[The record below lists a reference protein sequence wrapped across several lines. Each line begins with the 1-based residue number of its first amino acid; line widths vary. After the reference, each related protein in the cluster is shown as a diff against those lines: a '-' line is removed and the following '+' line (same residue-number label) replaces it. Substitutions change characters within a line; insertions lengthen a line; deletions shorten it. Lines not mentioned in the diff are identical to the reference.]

1 MPNTPRHID
10 GDLPTVPDPTLPD
23 QPVKGRGAVSNRPG
37 RYELGERPLEDD
49 GWRSAA
55 TEAGDEDLPPLQ
67 TIVAADSS
75 RTIIAHNQSPDIP
88 FDQSINPYRGCE
100 HGCIYCYARPTHA
113 YLGHSPGLDFETKLY
128 AKQDAAM
135 LLDRELRKRSYKPQV
150 LALGT
155 VTDPYQPIERQY
167 RVTRQ
172 VLKVLSDFNHPVGI
186 TTKSARVLDDIDI
199 LSDMAQR
206 KLAMV
211 SMSVTSLDRELSRKL
226 EPRASTP
233 ANRLDAIK
241 RLSEAGV
248 PVVVSVAPIIPA
260 LTDHEIESII
270 EAAGKAGAVAV
281 NWTVVR
287 LPLEIKDLFAEWLE
301 AHAPGK
307 AKHVFSLITQCH
319 DGVIYR
325 AEWGTRMKGQGPYAE
340 MIRARVHA
348 ARRKYGL
355 NKRDWNLDCSRF
367 AVPKE
372 PDRQI
377 ELFC

>member
-1 MPNTPRHID
+1 
-10 GDLPTVPDPTLPD
+10 
-23 QPVKGRGAVSNRPG
+23 
-37 RYELGERPLEDD
+37 
-49 GWRSAA
+49 
-55 TEAGDEDLPPLQ
+55 
-67 TIVAADSS
+67 
-75 RTIIAHNQSPDIP
+75 
-88 FDQSINPYRGCE
+88 
-100 HGCIYCYARPTHA
+100 
-113 YLGHSPGLDFETKLY
+113 
-128 AKQDAAM
+128 
-135 LLDRELRKRSYKPQV
+135 
-150 LALGT
+150 
-155 VTDPYQPIERQY
+155 
-167 RVTRQ
+167 

-211 SMSVTSLDRELSRKL
+211 SMSVTSLDRDLSRKL
-226 EPRASTP
+226 EPRAAAP

-248 PVVVSVAPIIPA
+248 PVAVSVAPIIPA

-287 LPLEIKDLFAEWLE
+287 LPLEIKDLFAEWLNT
-301 AHAPGK
+301 HAPGK

-348 ARRKYGL
+348 AARKYGL
-355 NKRDWNLDCSRF
+355 HKRDWDLDCSRF
-367 AVPKE
+367 AVPKG
-372 PDRQI
+372 PDRQM